1 MKMKD
6 RYLLCQDCG
15 DEFRFPIRE
24 RKFYKQNG
32 FQEPCHCRV
41 CRDARRRDLLL
52 AERRMK
58 RNGWY

>member
-15 DEFRFPIRE
+15 DEFRFPVRE
-24 RKFYKQNG
+24 RKYYKQNG

-52 AERRMK
+52 AV
-58 RNGWY
+58 